1 MKRQQGAQILLLE
14 QAIITQEVH
23 QLLLCQ
29 IIVQA
34 AHQVQ
39 QEVQLQIFQRL
50 QEIQALMFP
59 LQLREVQALMFL
71 RQQEV
76 LRQVTHQQVVAQQEA
91 HLQAHQEG
99 K

>member
-1 MKRQQGAQILLLE
+1 MKRQQGAQIRLLE
-14 QAIITQEVH
+14 QAIIIQEVH

-34 AHQVQ
+34 AHQIQ
-39 QEVQLQIFQRL
+39 QEVQLQMFQRL
-50 QEIQALMFP
+50 QE
-59 LQLREVQALMFL
+59 VQVQVFL
-71 RQQEV
+71 HQQEV
-76 LRQVTHQQVVAQQEA
+76 LRQAVAQQEA